1 MQSTVKLFKKRAFL
15 SQRDSDIDIV
25 AIVQGERELVFI
37 SAKYLTPYSSY
48 LKDYKKIF
56 VTALVNNKIFGL
68 EEIYKCMFENIF
80 SPVLDRYH

>member
-1 MQSTVKLFKKRAFL
+1 MQSTVKPFKKRAFL

-48 LKDYKKIF
+48 LKDDKKIF
-56 VTALVNNKIFGL
+56 VTLLTIKSLDWKRYISVCLKT
-68 EEIYKCMFENIF
+68 Y
-80 SPVLDRYH
+80 SVLF

>member
-1 MQSTVKLFKKRAFL
+1 MQSTVKPFKKRAFL

-37 SAKYLTPYSSY
+37 SAKYLTPSSSY
-48 LKDYKKIF
+48 LKDDKKII